1 MRSSVGLIIV
11 CVIAA
16 CGGDFSTPGSA
27 AKSFFEACAS
37 RDRDRLAECF
47 SAGAE
52 GEFNTIVDKS
62 ATDESLAELSEMFR
76 DAEVVEE
83 KIDGDRARV
92 RVSLKWEGRKEET
105 LNMVREQ
112 GRWFIRGF

>member
-1 MRSSVGLIIV
+1 MRSSFGLVIV
-11 CVIAA
+11 CAIAA

-27 AKSFFEACAS
+27 ARSFFEACAS

-47 SAGAE
+47 SASAE
-52 GEFNTIVDKS
+52 GEFKPIVDKS
-62 ATDESLAELSEMFR
+62 ASDESLAELSEMFR
-76 DAEVVEE
+76 EAEVVEE

-105 LNMVREQ
+105 LYMVREQ
-112 GRWFIRGF
+112 GRWVISGF